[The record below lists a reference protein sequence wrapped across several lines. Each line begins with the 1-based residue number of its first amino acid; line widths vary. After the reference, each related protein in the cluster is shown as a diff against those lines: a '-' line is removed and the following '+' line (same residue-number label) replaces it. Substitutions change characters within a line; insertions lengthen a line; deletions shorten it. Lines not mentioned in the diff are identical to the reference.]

1 MAIPSGRLTSTNKG
15 RTRLISLKGG
25 PELMARLESLDGAF
39 VPIGKRWQREAI
51 EVGRPRIPQR
61 TGDTRRSLRAGAVGE
76 KTINNRSG
84 SARLQARVLG
94 SHIAY
99 FIDSGV
105 RPHAITPRA
114 GGSGTLA
121 WKGSEGTIFAK
132 SAKHP
137 GYRKR
142 PFRARMAREGL
153 RRTPMAQEL
162 IDKWNEAG

>member
-15 RTRLISLKGG
+15 RTRLISLRGG
-25 PELMARLESLDGAF
+25 PELMARLEALDESF

-61 TGDTRRSLRAGAVGE
+61 TGATRRSLRAGAIGE
-76 KTINNRSG
+76 KVINNRGSG
-84 SARLQARVLG
+84 ASRLQARVLG
-94 SHIAY
+94 SYIAY

-105 RPHAITPRA
+105 KPHAITPRHA
-114 GGSGTLA
+114 NTLA
-121 WKGSEGTIFAK
+121 WQGSAGTIFAK
-132 SAKHP
+132 SASHP

-142 PFRARMAREGL
+142 PFRARMSREGL

-162 IDKWNEAG
+162 IDQWNGAA

>member
-1 MAIPSGRLTSTNKG
+1 MAIPAGRLTSTNRG
-15 RTRLISLKGG
+15 RTRLISLRGG
-25 PELMARLESLDGAF
+25 PELMARLGAIDESF

-61 TGDTRRSLRAGAVGE
+61 TGATRRSLRAGAVGD
-76 KTINNRSG
+76 KTINNRG
-84 SARLQARVLG
+84 GGVRLQARVLG
-94 SHIAY
+94 SYIAY

-105 RPHAITPRA
+105 KAHVITPKHA
-114 GGSGTLA
+114 TTLA
-121 WKGSEGTIFAK
+121 WQGGAGTIFAK

-162 IDKWNEAG
+162 IDQWNGAA